1 MFKQFSLQ
9 SKLLALGACG
19 VMVLV
24 GVITLINYRQM
35 QEQAIELSVDKTR
48 SVALTAEAA
57 RDEMGNKWD
66 KGLLTPEMLREW
78 YEAGEMD
85 KVLDAVPVVTA
96 WKMIE
101 SRTEEG
107 GFQLRVPKIGARNP
121 DNEPDPLEREILL
134 RFERENL
141 DEYYVIDDDM
151 NAVRYFRPIRLT
163 QECLLCHGDPATSM
177 ALWGNDQ
184 GLDPS
189 GARMEN
195 WQVGEV
201 HGAFEIIQS
210 LETADALLRAA
221 VWRSLMIGGVL
232 VVLGIGAFGWTV
244 RSAVTAPIR
253 TIITRLRR
261 NADQVES
268 ASSQVASSGQHL
280 ADSSCTQAGSLQ
292 EVHASL
298 TEITRHTK
306 QNAEQ
311 AGTVETSSRRA
322 RDAVASS
329 QEAMHR
335 MTGAIDEIRSAAG
348 QTATIVRSIDEIAF
362 QTNLLAL
369 NAAVEAARAGEAGK
383 GFAVV
388 AEEVRQLAQRSA
400 EAARSTTELLEESQR
415 SSGNGVKVAEEVR
428 ESLEHIAELIGE
440 VGAVAEAVARSSAE
454 QAEGVGQISDS
465 MTHMD
470 RLTQD
475 NAATAEQSAAAAQ
488 ELSAQALELNAIVG
502 ELLGVVEGE
511 GAARDAAMLTPAAPA
526 KDRRPPHGFGR
537 PGPAPDPVSVPAEAA
552 PEPAGAGR
560 D

>member
-1 MFKQFSLQ
+1 VFKKFSLQ
-9 SKLLALGACG
+9 SKLMALGACG

-24 GVITLINYRQM
+24 AAITVINYRQM
-35 QEQAIELSVDKTR
+35 HEQAIELSVDKTR

-57 RDEMGNKWD
+57 RDEMGRKWD
-66 KGLLTPEMLREW
+66 NGLLTPEMLREW

-85 KVLDAVPVVTA
+85 KVIDAVPVVTA

-107 GFQLRVPKIGARNP
+107 GFQLRVPKIDARNP
-121 DNEPDPLEREILL
+121 DNEPDPLERDILKK
-134 RFERENL
+134 FEREDL
-141 DEYYVIDDDM
+141 SEYYVIDKDM

-177 ALWGNDQ
+177 ALWGNDE
-184 GLDPS
+184 GLDPT

-195 WQVGEV
+195 WKVGEV

-210 LETADALLRAA
+210 LETADALLQTA
-221 VWRSLMIGGVL
+221 VWRSLLVGGVL
-232 VVLGIGAFGWTV
+232 VLLGIAAFGWTV

-253 TIITRLRR
+253 AIIARLGR

-268 ASSQVASSGQHL
+268 ASSQVAQSGQHL

-298 TEITRHTK
+298 TEITQHTRR
-306 QNAEQ
+306 NADQ
-311 AGTVETSSRRA
+311 AASVETSSRRA
-322 RDAVASS
+322 REAVVSG
-329 QEAMHR
+329 QEAMQR
-335 MTGAIDEIRSAAG
+335 MTGAITDIRAAAD

-400 EAARSTTELLEESQR
+400 EAARSTTELLDESQR
-415 SSGNGVKVAEEVR
+415 SSGNGVKMADEVHQC
-428 ESLEHIAELIGE
+428 LEHISELIAE
-440 VGAVAEAVARSSAE
+440 VGAVAEAVARSSSE
-454 QAEGVGQISDS
+454 QADGVTRISDS

-475 NAATAEQSAAAAQ
+475 NAATAEESAAAAE
-488 ELSAQALELNAIVG
+488 ELSAQALELNTLVG

-511 GAARDAAMLTPAAPA
+511 GAAGAPSYVPKPPTPRGGAAAGRSVAAA
-526 KDRRPPHGFGR
+526 
-537 PGPAPDPVSVPAEAA
+537 VPTGAEDAA
-552 PEPAGAGR
+552 PEPAPVG
-560 D
+560 